1 MGVIQIYLR
10 GLIFAKYRVVRNFI
24 KIAATASALFACFSL
39 SAQSESYDVFQP
51 ITKYMVK
58 GDAECLSAWFDDN
71 LDISISSDENT
82 ASKAQ
87 ARQIIKAFFAAHT
100 PQSFDVTHAAEKANM
115 KYMVGNLTA
124 GGENYI
130 VTIFV
135 SSKGDGYKIQQLKI
149 ERP

>member
-1 MGVIQIYLR
+1 ML
-10 GLIFAKYRVVRNFI
+10 L
-24 KIAATASALFACFSL
+24 SCLSL

-58 GDAECLSAWFDDN
+58 GDADCLSAWFDDN
-71 LDISISSDENT
+71 LDISISSGENT

-87 ARQIIKAFFAAHT
+87 ARQIVKAFFASHT
-100 PQSFDVTHAAEKANM
+100 PQSFYITHAAEKANM
-115 KYMVGNLTA
+115 KYMTGNLTA
-124 GGENYI
+124 GGESYM

-149 ERP
+149 ERL